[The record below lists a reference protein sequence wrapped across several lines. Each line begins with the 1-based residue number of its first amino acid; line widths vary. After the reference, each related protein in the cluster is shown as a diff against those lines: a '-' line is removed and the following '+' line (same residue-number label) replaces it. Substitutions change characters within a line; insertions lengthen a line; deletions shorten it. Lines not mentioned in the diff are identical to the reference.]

1 MELWFEYENL
11 PICFGLKE
19 FALMTGLRCHPFP
32 SEEALASRVKK
43 GEPLWEFVSKE
54 GKTVTANFLLE
65 KIKSP
70 ETPKNFKFSLA
81 LVWFYHCILCAR
93 DISSGVDA
101 DMTKL
106 ACKPSVFNEYPWGLK
121 SYLLTVEYLAKPIKS
136 EYNLYG
142 FPWAFLAWAFE
153 AIPKLQRNAKNVP
166 PERTLPRML
175 RWMSYGGLKK
185 SIDPFGTTNKKV
197 VHPFLIPTNAEKKE
211 KYMKDLEPFSNEEAD
226 EKIDMLKAEL
236 VGVTTITTG
245 EVGAREV
252 GGEDRIPVRNGVEER
267 SPPRGGGA
275 ERNTPRGT
283 GDERNPRSPLVNSG
297 DRFVGSPVNFDFGG
311 QYSEGGVGAGS
322 FGACPSNAKCSCECL
337 TCAEKQS
344 QLELKISKMEEE
356 FKDMGKSVK
365 QLVEELSTLNK
376 KLEPRRMLR
385 NSKYIRTPFTAG
397 ARKTKKRISVTNLL
411 PVIYKPLD
419 IDKSKERVEP

>member
-142 FPWAFLAWAFE
+142 FPWAFL
-153 AIPKLQRNAKNVP
+153 
-166 PERTLPRML
+166 
-175 RWMSYGGLKK
+175 
-185 SIDPFGTTNKKV
+185 V